1 MTEPEIRPFPVTTRD
16 GVVLGGWLVRSVGTA
31 RAVVLVRTPYDA
43 QAHLPLARSL
53 ARHGF
58 DCLVQDVRGR
68 YTSGGTWRPYA
79 TEAVDGI
86 DTVDALQQRCPR
98 TPVVAYGAS
107 YAAHTALET
116 ARADRRVARVIAL
129 VPALGA
135 YETAYSVDGTPQHLD
150 RLGWWAIHGFGRR
163 AEPALAP
170 EILRAATA
178 VADRD
183 GPVAAAAGLGW
194 DAARLDAFGALWST
208 PPRDLPH
215 HFGAV
220 TAPLLVVTGDADPF
234 DAYARRLAA
243 AWGIRSGAGSALVSG
258 PWGHDLGIGTSDPAL
273 RAAYEAAGSPGRIV
287 LRWLT
292 DGVPAT
298 DQELRLDVASR
309 TWSERPLVTATEP
322 AIERG
327 HA

>member
-1 MTEPEIRPFPVTTRD
+1 MTDPEVVPFPVSTRD
-16 GVVLGGWLVRSVGTA
+16 GVVLGGWLARSVGTA

-43 QAHLPLARSL
+43 GAHLPLARSL

-79 TEAVDGI
+79 AEAVDGI
-86 DTVDALQQRCPR
+86 DTVDALHQRCPR

-116 ARADRRVARVIAL
+116 ARADSRVSRVVAL

-135 YETAYSVDGTPQHLD
+135 HETAYSADGTPQHMD
-150 RLGWWAIHGFGRR
+150 RLGWWTIHGFGRR
-163 AEPALAP
+163 AEPPLGP
-170 EILRAATA
+170 EVLRAATA
-178 VADRD
+178 VADRE
-183 GPVAAAAGLGW
+183 GPMAAAAGLGW
-194 DAARLDAFGALWST
+194 DPARLDAFGELWATPALELA
-208 PPRDLPH
+208 D
-215 HFGAV
+215 HFGDA

-243 AWGIRSGAGSALVSG
+243 GWGARSGAGSALVSG
-258 PWGHDLGIGTSDPAL
+258 PWGHDLGTADPAL
-273 RAAYEAAGSPGRIV
+273 RAAYDAAGSPGRTI

-292 DGVPAT
+292 DGEPAPGR
-298 DQELRLDVASR
+298 ELRLDVASR
-309 TWSERPLVTATEP
+309 TWSERPLATTTAP
-322 AIERG
+322 ATERG

>member
-1 MTEPEIRPFPVTTRD
+1 MTDPEVVPFPVSTRD
-16 GVVLGGWLVRSVGTA
+16 GVVLGGWLARAVGAA

-43 QAHLPLARSL
+43 NAHLPLARSL
-53 ARHGF
+53 ARRGF

-79 TEAVDGI
+79 AEALDGL
-86 DTVDALQQRCPR
+86 DTVDALHQRCPR

-116 ARADRRVARVIAL
+116 ARADRRVSRVIAL

-135 YETAYSVDGTPQHLD
+135 HETAYAVDGTPQHLD
-150 RLGWWAIHGFGRR
+150 RLGWWTIHGFGRR

-170 EILRAATA
+170 EVLRAATA
-178 VADRD
+178 VADRE
-183 GPVAAAAGLGW
+183 GPMAAAAGLGW
-194 DAARLDAFGALWST
+194 ESTRLDAFGELWTTPAL
-208 PPRDLPH
+208 DLAD
-215 HFGAV
+215 HFGDA

-234 DAYARRLAA
+234 DAYARRLAVG
-243 AWGIRSGAGSALVSG
+243 WGARSGTESALVSG
-258 PWGHDLGIGTSDPAL
+258 PWGHDLGTTDPAL
-273 RAAYEAAGSPGRIV
+273 RAAYDAAGSPGRTI

-292 DGVPAT
+292 EDEPAPG
-298 DQELRLDVASR
+298 QELRLDAASR
-309 TWSERPLVTATEP
+309 AWSERPLVTTTAPAT
-322 AIERG
+322 ERG

>member
-1 MTEPEIRPFPVTTRD
+1 MTDPEVSPFPVSARD

-43 QAHLPLARSL
+43 RDHLPLARSL
-53 ARHGF
+53 ARHDF

-68 YTSGGTWRPYA
+68 YSSGGTWRPYA
-79 TEAVDGI
+79 AEALDGT
-86 DTVDALQQRCPR
+86 DTVDALLQRCPR

-116 ARADRRVARVIAL
+116 ARADPRVTRVVAA

-135 YETAYSVDGTPQHLD
+135 YETAYSAYGIPQHLD
-150 RLGWWAIHGFGRR
+150 RLGWWAIHGFAREDE
-163 AEPALAP
+163 AALAP
-170 EILRAATA
+170 PVLRAATA
-178 VADRD
+178 IADRE
-183 GPVAAAAGLGW
+183 GPLAAAAHLGW
-194 DAARLDAFGALWST
+194 DPERLDAFRELWIAPAL
-208 PPRDLPH
+208 DLSDR
-215 HFGAV
+215 FGDV

-243 AWGIRSGAGSALVSG
+243 GWGARSGAGCALVSG
-258 PWGHDLGIGTSDPAL
+258 PWGHDLGIGTTDPAL
-273 RAAYEAAGSPGRIV
+273 RAAYEAAGSPGRVI

-292 DGVPAT
+292 HAEPAPG
-298 DQELRLDVASR
+298 QELRLDVAGR
-309 TWSERPLVTATEP
+309 TWSERPQAMTVQAT
-322 AIERG
+322 ERG